1 MSKIQG
7 LISEIKNLSA
17 LEMLELVD
25 SLQNEFGVSA
35 SSFAP
40 ASQTASVVAA
50 APEVKTNF
58 SVVLTTVPTTE
69 KTKVI
74 KALRTIR
81 KDLGL
86 MEAKAATENLPF
98 TVFTEANKED
108 MENAKKVLEEAGAQ
122 IKVS

>member
-25 SLQNEFGVSA
+25 TLQTEFGVSA

-40 ASQTASVVAA
+40 AAQTAAVAAA
-50 APEVKTNF
+50 APEAKTSF
-58 SVVLTTVPTTE
+58 GVSLVTVPATE

-74 KALRTIR
+74 KALRTVR

-98 TVFTEANKED
+98 IVFTEANKED

-122 IKVS
+122 VKVS